1 MYIIIVRKWR
11 QLLFHDVSAY
21 WPRNHAT
28 LYHALLAFRNG
39 DEVSVILLP
48 VLPYIP
54 ILQLRYKLVHLW
66 SRATAAKVN
75 IWQFFAWNCVVQV
88 ADTGA
93 IAWKQRKGR
102 KEKRTKIRRE
112 DYKGNWRVKPEPV
125 STWTTTLEMVIGRYC
140 SAKWRVRTGWY
151 NSAEENDF
159 TGKRKVRKVRTKH
172 FSPSNP
178 CFRVDQ
184 SGSLIRVYDKRLFF
198 MWFYFIAFF
207 EKIENDRT

>member
-1 MYIIIVRKWR
+1 MHIIIVRKWR
-11 QLLFHDVSAY
+11 QLPFHDVSAY
-21 WPRNHAT
+21 WPWNHAT
-28 LYHALLAFRNG
+28 LHHALLVFRNG
-39 DEVSVILLP
+39 DEVSAILLP

-75 IWQFFAWNCVVQV
+75 IWQFFAWNCVDAAVHV
-88 ADTGA
+88 ADTQG
-93 IAWKQRKGR
+93 QLLENNERGGR
-102 KEKRTKIRRE
+102 KNEGKFRRE

-159 TGKRKVRKVRTKH
+159 A
-172 FSPSNP
+172 
-178 CFRVDQ
+178 RVK
-184 SGSLIRVYDKRLFF
+184 GR
-198 MWFYFIAFF
+198 
-207 EKIENDRT
+207 